1 MPIVRDFV
9 YETSEDTGLTGLKP
23 LWFPNA
29 DPTYGTGVAHDTL
42 EHFKSETSIL
52 EGESEAIGSFVL
64 LRLLNPAR
72 ADSRSVDDKAQALC
86 NDVREMLR
94 GAGAESFALPRA
106 IATRA
111 LADRKVDSIIVEG
124 VRLAFRGE
132 SAQESLME
140 EADISAEQ
148 AQELLTEQA
157 EAGFIAW
164 IRRGYRRAL
173 KRYGDTDYHTVGSH
187 LFDAIAKRVDK
198 VLSSE
203 HLWPNARVRLS
214 VDPMECSFRLSA
226 LDGNRW
232 YDTADFI

>member
-1 MPIVRDFV
+1 MPIVRDFL
-9 YETSEDTGLTGLKP
+9 YETSDENGLTGLKP

-29 DPTYGTGVAHDTL
+29 DPTFGDGVAHDTL

-72 ADSRSVDDKAQALC
+72 ADTRSVGNKEQALC

-106 IATRA
+106 IATRP
-111 LADRKVDSIIVEG
+111 LADRKADSIIVEG

-140 EADISAEQ
+140 EADISAER

-173 KRYGDTDYHTVGSH
+173 KRYGDTDYYTVGSD

-198 VLSSE
+198 VLASG
-203 HLWPNARVRLS
+203 HLWSGARVRLS
-214 VDPMECSFRLSA
+214 VDPMQCSFKLST

-232 YDTADFI
+232 LDSADFV